1 MALDV
6 ESQDVDGGTVPLRQ
20 HQRPMWTVGEERG
33 PRAHTGL
40 VPDELHGCG
49 RRGLN
54 AGSAEMEALAA
65 ALFTCSLPTP
75 APVHSCIT
83 PTLELWE
90 GATVHSWVDDEELA
104 EDLLS
109 MSTTYRGDTVL
120 ALVAIGTR
128 RAPWERRT
136 RVNYAELVLVGLS
149 SLGSLI
155 ALAVGE
161 RAGAAWRTATIREG
175 LVNAPPA
182 ELVSGLFLDLTGALV
197 VRKES
202 SVLLARP
209 GYRPRLVVGATAG
222 MGALLLATSIVVAAV
237 GARSSWKKSGQGGAL
252 GKG

>member
-1 MALDV
+1 MAV
-6 ESQDVDGGTVPLRQ
+6 TV
-20 HQRPMWTVGEERG
+20 V
-33 PRAHTGL
+33 
-40 VPDELHGCG
+40 VPK
-49 RRGLN
+49 
-54 AGSAEMEALAA
+54 
-65 ALFTCSLPTP
+65 
-75 APVHSCIT
+75 
-83 PTLELWE
+83 
-90 GATVHSWVDDEELA
+90 
-104 EDLLS
+104 
-109 MSTTYRGDTVL
+109 VL

-237 GARSSWKKSGQGGAL
+237 VARSSWRKRQRQVADDAEAPPPASVWAANGDREEWTRWGAL